1 MYIPGPA
8 ADAPG
13 LTAAVTTAADAPGLT
28 AAVTT
33 ASSTPSPSYLLF
45 SVTVLETAAIQI
57 RINLNLQYMI
67 YSLINLLNMNL
78 LNYIRHCY

>member
-1 MYIPGPA
+1 MYIPGP
-8 ADAPG
+8 
-13 LTAAVTTAADAPGLT
+13 AADAPGLT

-45 SVTVLETAAIQI
+45 SLTVLETAAIQI